1 MKIYTKSGDKGT
13 TSLIGGKRVPKHHI
27 RIEAYG
33 TIDELT
39 SWIGLIRDYE
49 IDENTKSIL
58 IKIQNHLMICAS
70 LLATE
75 LDERLNNLPQLY
87 NDDIELLEKEIDKM
101 EQNLEPLKM
110 FILPGGNKIVSFC
123 HITRTVCR
131 RAERII
137 IELSEIEE
145 ISDLVIKY
153 LNRLSDFLFVLSRKF
168 AKDFDAEETA
178 WK

>member
-33 TIDELT
+33 TVDELT

-49 IDENTKSIL
+49 IDENTKSTL

-75 LDERLNNLPQLY
+75 LDDQLNNLPQLY
-87 NDDIELLEKEIDKM
+87 NDDIELLETEIDKM

-110 FILPGGNKIVSFC
+110 FILPGGSKIVSFC
-123 HITRTVCR
+123 HIARTVCR
-131 RAERII
+131 RAERITI
-137 IELSEIEE
+137 KLSDIEE
-145 ISDLVIKY
+145 ISDLVISY

-168 AKDFDAEETA
+168 AKDFNAEETA